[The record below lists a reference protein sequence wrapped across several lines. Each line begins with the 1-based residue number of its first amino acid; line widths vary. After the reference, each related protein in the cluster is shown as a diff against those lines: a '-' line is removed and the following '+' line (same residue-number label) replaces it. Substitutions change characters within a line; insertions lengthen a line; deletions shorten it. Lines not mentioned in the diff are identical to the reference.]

1 MCKKKEK
8 GIERRFI
15 NKMFQISIRG
25 ERVIFLCNVIFTISS
40 PNFTFET
47 WKDYT
52 KKEREIGMNF

>member
-25 ERVIFLCNVIFTISS
+25 ERVIFLCNVIFTIST
-40 PNFTFET
+40 PNFTILKHGKIT
-47 WKDYT
+47 LRKR
-52 KKEREIGMNF
+52 ER